1 MKKNNKKMGEAGD
14 NENIKIKYR
23 KRNLS
28 PSFNSSELQ
37 PLKGYQNND
46 GWRNSIENPCL
57 PCITATGLTSRLFS

>member
-28 PSFNSSELQ
+28 PIFN
-37 PLKGYQNND
+37 PAILKLKYGY
-46 GWRNSIENPCL
+46 
-57 PCITATGLTSRLFS
+57 